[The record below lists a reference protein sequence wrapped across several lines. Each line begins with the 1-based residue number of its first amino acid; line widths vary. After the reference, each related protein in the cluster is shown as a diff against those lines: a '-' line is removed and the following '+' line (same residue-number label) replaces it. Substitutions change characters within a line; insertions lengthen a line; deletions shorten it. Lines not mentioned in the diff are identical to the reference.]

1 MNKEIIINDFIND
14 ERSHQVEKA
23 IVYENGQVYER
34 YYEYADIEPFNS
46 NLYYIIQNLVVN
58 EDYILSKSDIKN
70 GIVELER
77 GKDKVILYPKT
88 KEVEIFEYTKM
99 RTV

>member
-1 MNKEIIINDFIND
+1 MKT
-14 ERSHQVEKA
+14 
-23 IVYENGQVYER
+23 YETSR
-34 YYEYADIEPFNS
+34 ACHKCSF
-46 NLYYIIQNLVVN
+46 LYFIIQNLVVN